1 MSACEKGPAS
11 KVPLFLLL
19 KEMEKK
25 KKKKKRQENQNISL
39 QLLEKV
45 LN

>member
-25 KKKKKRQENQNISL
+25 KKKKTAGKPKYFLTTAREGT
-39 QLLEKV
+39 
-45 LN
+45 

>member
-19 KEMEKK
+19 KELEKK
-25 KKKKKRQENQNISL
+25 KKTAGKPKYFLTTAREGT
-39 QLLEKV
+39 
-45 LN
+45 

>member
-1 MSACEKGPAS
+1 MSACEKGPVS

-25 KKKKKRQENQNISL
+25 KTAGKPKYFLTTAREST
-39 QLLEKV
+39 
-45 LN
+45 

>member
-25 KKKKKRQENQNISL
+25 KKKRQENQNISL

>member
-1 MSACEKGPAS
+1 MSACEKGPVS

-19 KEMEKK
+19 KEME

>member
-1 MSACEKGPAS
+1 MSACEKGPVS

-25 KKKKKRQENQNISL
+25 KKKTAGKPKYFLTTAREGT
-39 QLLEKV
+39 
-45 LN
+45 

>member
-25 KKKKKRQENQNISL
+25 KKKKRQENQNISL